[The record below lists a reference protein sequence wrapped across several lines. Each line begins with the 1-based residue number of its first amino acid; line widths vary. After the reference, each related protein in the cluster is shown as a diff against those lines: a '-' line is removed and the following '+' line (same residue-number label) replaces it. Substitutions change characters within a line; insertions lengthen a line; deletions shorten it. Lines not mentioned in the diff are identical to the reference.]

1 LAHRLALQACGHFYV
16 RVFDPETADDR
27 WFGAVTA
34 AEVWFGLE
42 TAPELWFG
50 AVTAAEVWFGLET
63 TPELWFGAVTAAEA
77 REGRR
82 NSREGRRDS
91 REGRRNSRE
100 GQRKLSGRATNVVR
114 LLNRSRQGRAID
126 RTCHVA
132 SMGSPAQTNRHP
144 GNPLAPL
151 NEGRALDGTCLVAS
165 MAGPIQTNGCEFRN
179 CLYIQVLWVIHNV
192 IPCS

>member
-1 LAHRLALQACGHFYV
+1 M
-16 RVFDPETADDR
+16 FDPETADGR

-34 AEVWFGLE
+34 AERWFGLE

-50 AVTAAEVWFGLET
+50 AVTAAD
-63 TPELWFGAVTAAEA
+63 A
-77 REGRR
+77 
-82 NSREGRRDS
+82 

-114 LLNRSRQGRAID
+114 LLNRSRRGRAID

-144 GNPLAPL
+144 GKPLATL
-151 NEGRALDGTCLVAS
+151 NEGRALDGTCHVAS
-165 MAGPIQTNGCEFRN
+165 MGVPIQTNRPAT
-179 CLYIQVLWVIHNV
+179 VL
-192 IPCS
+192 